1 MQTCASGQVPVNS
14 VCVSCTSPCSTCIV
28 DQNTCVTCTTGYK
41 YGTKCVTTC
50 PSGMAVVSGAC
61 VGCDPNCAS
70 CSSTNLATCFACKA
84 NYLILNNT
92 CYTSCPVNYVAD
104 SAKTY
109 CTYVPPTTIITNTTT
124 IIVDHNVTNNVTVN
138 NTVTVIVNHTI
149 TVTVN
154 NTVNNTVYVNG
165 TTTTTTISNGGS
177 STSSASNTS
186 SNGSILLYFPVTTTQ
201 TILTGV
207 AVGSH
212 FKCPTSNV
220 HSSMLGLW
228 GPLELVAYGA

>member
-1 MQTCASGQVPVNS
+1 
-14 VCVSCTSPCSTCIV
+14 
-28 DQNTCVTCTTGYK
+28 
-41 YGTKCVTTC
+41 
-50 PSGMAVVSGAC
+50 MAVVSGAC

-84 NYLILNNT
+84 NYLLLNNT
-92 CYTSCPVNYVAD
+92 CYSSCPVNYVAD
-104 SAKTY
+104 SAKTR
-109 CTYVPPTTIITNTTT
+109 CTYVAPTNTTV
-124 IIVDHNVTNNVTVN
+124 IVIVKNVTTNVT
-138 NTVTVIVNHTI
+138 TIVNHTI

-154 NTVNNTVYVNG
+154 NTITVTHNNTITITLNATAVNA
-165 TTTTTTISNGGS
+165 TITNA
-177 STSSASNTS
+177 TSSNSS
-186 SNGSILLYFPVTTTQ
+186 GSNGSIFLYFPVTTTQ

-228 GPLELVAYGA
+228 GPLEFVAYGAQAYLAYQK